1 MLIEPLPLVLK
12 TNDKLNIHVFSD
24 TTNVCVRYCLYER
37 KKKRIIKLSENR
49 ANGYGSSKITNHAE
63 ECAIKDLQ
71 KMDPKNKCDIYIWR
85 YSKMGEIKPATCCKS
100 CTKLLR
106 KYNYDKR
113 VFTFD
118 NGEIKNA
125 IVDNPVESI
134 GNIIRKLR

>member
-63 ECAIKDLQ
+63 ECAIKDLINL
-71 KMDPKNKCDIYIWR
+71 DPKNKCDIYIWR
-85 YSKMGEIKPATCCKS
+85 YGKTGDIKTSTCCKS
-100 CTKLLR
+100 CTKLAN
-106 KYNYDKR
+106 KYNYQNR
-113 VFTFD
+113 IFTFKD
-118 NGEIKNA
+118 DEIINA
-125 IVDNPVESI
+125 VVDNPSVSL
-134 GNIIRKLR
+134 GNMLRNL

>member
-63 ECAIKDLQ
+63 ECAIKDLINL
-71 KMDPKNKCDIYIWR
+71 DPKNKCDIYIWR
-85 YSKMGEIKPATCCKS
+85 YSKRGEIKPIYCCKS
-100 CTKLLR
+100 CTKLLY
-106 KYNYDKR
+106 KYNLECR
-113 VFTFD
+113 TFTFS
-118 NGEIKNA
+118 GGQRINA
-125 IVDNPVESI
+125 IVKNPVESI
-134 GNIIRKLR
+134 GNLIRT